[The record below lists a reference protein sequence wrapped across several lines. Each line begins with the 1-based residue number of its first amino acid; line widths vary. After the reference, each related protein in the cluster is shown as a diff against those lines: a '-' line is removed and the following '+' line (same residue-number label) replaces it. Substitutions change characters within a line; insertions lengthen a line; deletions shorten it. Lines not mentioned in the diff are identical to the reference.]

1 MRMTFGAA
9 FAGGWFT
16 IAAALRHTDAST
28 SNPPPIPSTYG
39 LQGGG
44 SMCLAPSSPDTE
56 NN

>member
-1 MRMTFGAA
+1 MRMTFGVA